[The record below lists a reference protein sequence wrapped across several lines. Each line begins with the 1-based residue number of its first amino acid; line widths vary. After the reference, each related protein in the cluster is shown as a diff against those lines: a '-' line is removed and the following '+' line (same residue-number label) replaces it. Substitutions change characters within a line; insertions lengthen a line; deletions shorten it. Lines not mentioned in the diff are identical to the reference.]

1 MAFGTNYEGIP
12 TGGGLVP
19 QGNYE
24 TVVTN
29 AEIRQTKNG
38 KHKVGLTLTIRND
51 IQQDCQNRVLF
62 IDIWRK
68 REPTPADEQV
78 DGFNFAQLMA
88 VSRAAQIPSGQSF
101 ESLEQFLQALCGRCL
116 IATVK
121 HETYN
126 GETTAKVDPLGT
138 EPTKFPDCRHVQ
150 KHRAVP
156 ASRAPVG
163 SNMQQNPAYGAPAP
177 RQQQGYAQ
185 RPAQCYAGQPQSYA
199 QSQQGYA
206 QPRQYAQQQTYQ
218 QPPMQQMMPAGAARQ
233 RPPQAASPAPAPM
246 NIDPNEFE
254 EILSNGE
261 VPF

>member
-1 MAFGTNYEGIP
+1 MGFGTNYENIP
-12 TGGGLVP
+12 QGGSLVP

-24 TVVTN
+24 AIITN

-38 KHKVGLTLTIRND
+38 KYKVGLTLTIRND

-138 EPTKFPDCRHVQ
+138 EPTQFPDCRHVQ
-150 KHRAVP
+150 KQKP
-156 ASRAPVG
+156 
-163 SNMQQNPAYGAPAP
+163 QQNPAYGAAP

-185 RPAQCYAGQPQSYA
+185 RPAPGYAGQPQGYA

-206 QPRQYAQQQTYQ
+206 QPQQYAQQQTYQ
-218 QPPMQQMMPAGAARQ
+218 QPPMQQGYAQ
-233 RPPQAASPAPAPM
+233 RPPQAAPPAPAPM

>member
-1 MAFGTNYEGIP
+1 MAFGTNYENIP
-12 TGGGLVP
+12 QGGGLVP

-24 TVVTN
+24 TIITN
-29 AEIRQTKNG
+29 AVISQTKNG
-38 KHKVGLTLTIRND
+38 KYKVGFMLTIRND

-62 IDIWRK
+62 MDIWRK

-88 VSRAAQIPSGQSF
+88 VSRATQIPSGQSF

-126 GETTAKVDPLGT
+126 GETTAKVDPLGV

-150 KHRAVP
+150 KQRP
-156 ASRAPVG
+156 
-163 SNMQQNPAYGAPAP
+163 QQNPAYGAPAP
-177 RQQQGYAQ
+177 RQNQGYAQ
-185 RPAQCYAGQPQSYA
+185 RPAQGYAGQPQSYA
-199 QSQQGYA
+199 QPPQGYM
-206 QPRQYAQQQTYQ
+206 QPQQYAQQQTYQ
-218 QPPMQQMMPAGAARQ
+218 QPPMQQMMPAGATRQ
-233 RPPQAASPAPAPM
+233 RPPQAAPPAPAPM
-246 NIDPNEFE
+246 NLNPDEFE
-254 EILSNGE
+254 EILGNGE

>member
-1 MAFGTNYEGIP
+1 MAFGTNYENIP
-12 TGGGLVP
+12 QGGNLVP

-24 TVVTN
+24 AIITN

-38 KHKVGLTLTIRND
+38 KYKVGLTLTIRND

-68 REPTPADEQV
+68 REPAPADEQV

-150 KHRAVP
+150 KQRP
-156 ASRAPVG
+156 
-163 SNMQQNPAYGAPAP
+163 QQNPAYGAPAP

-185 RPAQCYAGQPQSYA
+185 RPAPGYAGQPQGYA
-199 QSQQGYA
+199 PQQQYQQPVQQGYA
-206 QPRQYAQQQTYQ
+206 
-218 QPPMQQMMPAGAARQ
+218 Q
-233 RPPQAASPAPAPM
+233 RPPQAAPPAPAPM
-246 NIDPNEFE
+246 NLNPDEFE

>member
-68 REPTPADEQV
+68 REPTAADEQV

-126 GETTAKVDPLGT
+126 GETTAKVDALDT
-138 EPTKFPDCRHVQ
+138 MPTKFPECRHVQ
-150 KHRAVP
+150 KQRQQA
-156 ASRAPVG
+156 
-163 SNMQQNPAYGAPAP
+163 QNPAYGAPAP

-185 RPAQCYAGQPQSYA
+185 HPAQGYAGQPQSYA
-199 QSQQGYA
+199 QPQQGYM
-206 QPRQYAQQQTYQ
+206 QPQQYAPPQTYQ
-218 QPPMQQMMPAGAARQ
+218 QPPMQQGYAQ
-233 RPPQAASPAPAPM
+233 RPPQAAPPAPAPM
-246 NIDPNEFE
+246 NLNPDEFE

>member
-38 KHKVGLTLTIRND
+38 KHKVGLALTIRND
-51 IQQDCQNRVLF
+51 IQQECQNRVLF

-68 REPTPADEQV
+68 REPTAADEQV

-138 EPTKFPDCRHVQ
+138 APTKFPECRHVQ
-150 KHRAVP
+150 KQRQQA
-156 ASRAPVG
+156 
-163 SNMQQNPAYGAPAP
+163 QNPAYGAPAP

-185 RPAQCYAGQPQSYA
+185 RPAQGYAGQPQSYA
-199 QSQQGYA
+199 QPQQGYM
-206 QPRQYAQQQTYQ
+206 QPQQYAPPQTYQ
-218 QPPMQQMMPAGAARQ
+218 QPPMQQMMPAGATRQ
-233 RPPQAASPAPAPM
+233 RPPQAAPPAPAPM

>member
-68 REPTPADEQV
+68 REPTAADEQV

-126 GETTAKVDPLGT
+126 GETTAKVDALDT
-138 EPTKFPDCRHVQ
+138 MPTKFPECRHVQ
-150 KHRAVP
+150 KQR
-156 ASRAPVG
+156 
-163 SNMQQNPAYGAPAP
+163 QQAHNPAYGAPAP

-185 RPAQCYAGQPQSYA
+185 RPAQGYAGQPQSYA
-199 QSQQGYA
+199 QPQQGYM
-206 QPRQYAQQQTYQ
+206 QPQQYAPPQTYQ
-218 QPPMQQMMPAGAARQ
+218 QPPMQQGYAQ
-233 RPPQAASPAPAPM
+233 RPPQAAPPAPAPM
-246 NIDPNEFE
+246 NLNPDEFE

>member
-29 AEIRQTKNG
+29 AVISQTKNG
-38 KHKVGLTLTIRND
+38 KHKVSLMLTIRND
-51 IQQDCQNRVLF
+51 IQQNCQNRVLF

-68 REPTPADEQV
+68 REPTAADEQV

-126 GETTAKVDPLGT
+126 GETTAKVDALDT
-138 EPTKFPDCRHVQ
+138 MPTKFPECRHVQ
-150 KHRAVP
+150 KQRQQA
-156 ASRAPVG
+156 
-163 SNMQQNPAYGAPAP
+163 QNPAYGAPAP

-185 RPAQCYAGQPQSYA
+185 RPAQGYAGQPQSYA
-199 QSQQGYA
+199 QPPQGYM
-206 QPRQYAQQQTYQ
+206 QPQQYAPPQTYQ
-218 QPPMQQMMPAGAARQ
+218 QPPMQQGYAL
-233 RPPQAASPAPAPM
+233 RPPQAAPPAPAPM

>member
-1 MAFGTNYEGIP
+1 MAFGTNYDDIP
-12 TGGGLVP
+12 QGGGELVP
-19 QGNYE
+19 EGFYE
-24 TVVTN
+24 CIITN
-29 AEIRQTKNG
+29 AEIRQTQNG
-38 KHKVGLTLTIRND
+38 KYKVGFMLTIRND
-51 IQQDCQNRVLF
+51 IQQPCANRVLF
-62 IDIWRK
+62 LDIWRK
-68 REPTPADEQV
+68 REPTEADEQV

-101 ESLEQFLQALCGRCL
+101 ESLEQFLQALTGRLL
-116 IATVK
+116 IAEVR
-121 HETYN
+121 HEEYN
-126 GETTAKVDPLGT
+126 GKPQVRVDSLSTA
-138 EPTKFPDCRHVQ
+138 PTQFPDCRHVQ
-150 KHRAVP
+150 KQRAVP

-185 RPAQCYAGQPQSYA
+185 RPAQGYAGQPQSYA

-206 QPRQYAQQQTYQ
+206 

-233 RPPQAASPAPAPM
+233 RPPQAAPPAPAPM

>member
-1 MAFGTNYEGIP
+1 MAFGTNYENIP
-12 TGGGLVP
+12 QGGGLVP

-29 AEIRQTKNG
+29 AVISQTKNG
-38 KHKVGLTLTIRND
+38 KYKVSLMLTIRND

-62 IDIWRK
+62 IDIWKR

-150 KHRAVP
+150 KQRQQA
-156 ASRAPVG
+156 
-163 SNMQQNPAYGAPAP
+163 QNPAYGAPAS

-185 RPAQCYAGQPQSYA
+185 RPAQGYAGQPQSYA

-206 QPRQYAQQQTYQ
+206 QPQQYAPPQTYQ
-218 QPPMQQMMPAGAARQ
+218 QPPMQQGYAQ
-233 RPPQAASPAPAPM
+233 RPPQAAPPAPAPM

>member
-12 TGGGLVP
+12 QGGGLVP

-24 TVVTN
+24 AIITN

-38 KHKVGLTLTIRND
+38 KYKVGLTLTIRND
-51 IQQDCQNRVLF
+51 IQQDCQNRALF

-68 REPTPADEQV
+68 REPTAADEQV

-138 EPTKFPDCRHVQ
+138 EPTHFPDCRHVQ
-150 KHRAVP
+150 KQRQ
-156 ASRAPVG
+156 
-163 SNMQQNPAYGAPAP
+163 QQNPAYGAPAP

-185 RPAQCYAGQPQSYA
+185 RPAQGYAGQPQSNA
-199 QSQQGYA
+199 QPPQGYI
-206 QPRQYAQQQTYQ
+206 QPQQYAPPQTYQ
-218 QPPMQQMMPAGAARQ
+218 QPPMQHGYAQ
-233 RPPQAASPAPAPM
+233 RPPQAAPPAPAPM

-254 EILSNGE
+254 EILSNGD

>member
-29 AEIRQTKNG
+29 AVISQTKNG
-38 KHKVGLTLTIRND
+38 KYKVSLMLTIRND
-51 IQQDCQNRVLF
+51 IQQNCQNRVLF

-68 REPTPADEQV
+68 REPTAADEQV

-126 GETTAKVDPLGT
+126 GETTAKVDALDT
-138 EPTKFPDCRHVQ
+138 MPTKFPECRHVQ
-150 KHRAVP
+150 KQRQQA
-156 ASRAPVG
+156 
-163 SNMQQNPAYGAPAP
+163 QNPAYGAPAP

-185 RPAQCYAGQPQSYA
+185 RPAQGYAGQPQSYA
-199 QSQQGYA
+199 QPQQGYM
-206 QPRQYAQQQTYQ
+206 QPQQYAPPQTYQ
-218 QPPMQQMMPAGAARQ
+218 QPPMQQGYAQ
-233 RPPQAASPAPAPM
+233 RPPQAAPPAPAPM

>member
-68 REPTPADEQV
+68 REPTAADEQV

-138 EPTKFPDCRHVQ
+138 EPTIFPECRHVQ
-150 KHRAVP
+150 KQRQQA
-156 ASRAPVG
+156 
-163 SNMQQNPAYGAPAP
+163 QNPAYGAPAP

-185 RPAQCYAGQPQSYA
+185 RPAQGYAGQPQSYA
-199 QSQQGYA
+199 QPQQGYM
-206 QPRQYAQQQTYQ
+206 QPQQYAPPQTYQ
-218 QPPMQQMMPAGAARQ
+218 QPPMQQMMPAGATRQ
-233 RPPQAASPAPAPM
+233 RPPQAAPPAPAPM

>member
-1 MAFGTNYEGIP
+1 MAFGTNYENIP
-12 TGGGLVP
+12 QGGGLVP

-24 TVVTN
+24 AIITN

-38 KHKVGLTLTIRND
+38 KYKVGLTLTIRND

-101 ESLEQFLQALCGRCL
+101 ESLEQFLQVLCGRCL

-126 GETTAKVDPLGT
+126 GDTTAKVDPLGT

-150 KHRAVP
+150 KQRQQA
-156 ASRAPVG
+156 
-163 SNMQQNPAYGAPAP
+163 QNPAYGAPAP

-185 RPAQCYAGQPQSYA
+185 RPAPQYA
-199 QSQQGYA
+199 QS
-206 QPRQYAQQQTYQ
+206 PYQ
-218 QPPMQQMMPAGAARQ
+218 QRTDALGTPYRPPVPQQSNAMPA
-233 RPPQAASPAPAPM
+233 PPPAM
-246 NIDPNEFE
+246 QVQNLGDFE
-254 EILSNGE
+254 EILSDGE

>member
-68 REPTPADEQV
+68 REPTAADEQV

-126 GETTAKVDPLGT
+126 GETTAKVDALDT
-138 EPTKFPDCRHVQ
+138 MPTKFPDCRHVQ
-150 KHRAVP
+150 KQR
-156 ASRAPVG
+156 
-163 SNMQQNPAYGAPAP
+163 QQEQNPAYGAPAP

-185 RPAQCYAGQPQSYA
+185 RPAQGYAGQPQSYA
-199 QSQQGYA
+199 QPQQGYM
-206 QPRQYAQQQTYQ
+206 QPQQYAPPQTYQ
-218 QPPMQQMMPAGAARQ
+218 QPPMQQGYAQ
-233 RPPQAASPAPAPM
+233 RPPQAAPPAPAPM

>member
-12 TGGGLVP
+12 QGGGLVP
-19 QGNYE
+19 QGDYE
-24 TVVTN
+24 AIITN

-38 KHKVGLTLTIRND
+38 KYKVGLTLTIRND

-126 GETTAKVDPLGT
+126 GETTAKVDALDT
-138 EPTKFPDCRHVQ
+138 MPTKFPDCRHVQ

-156 ASRAPVG
+156 G
-163 SNMQQNPAYGAPAP
+163 SNMGSGSVNGQQ
-177 RQQQGYAQ
+177 YAQ
-185 RPAQCYAGQPQSYA
+185 RPAQGYAGQPQSYA
-199 QSQQGYA
+199 QPPQGYM
-206 QPRQYAQQQTYQ
+206 QPQQYAPPQTYQ

-233 RPPQAASPAPAPM
+233 RPPQAAPPAPAPM

>member
-1 MAFGTNYEGIP
+1 MAFGTNYENIP
-12 TGGGLVP
+12 QGGGLVP

-24 TVVTN
+24 AIITN

-38 KHKVGLTLTIRND
+38 KYKVGLTLTIRND

-101 ESLEQFLQALCGRCL
+101 ESLEQFLQVLCGRCL

-126 GETTAKVDPLGT
+126 GDTTAKVDPLGT

-150 KHRAVP
+150 KQRQQA
-156 ASRAPVG
+156 
-163 SNMQQNPAYGAPAP
+163 QNPAYGAPAP
-177 RQQQGYAQ
+177 RQQQGYVQ
-185 RPAQCYAGQPQSYA
+185 RPAPQYA
-199 QSQQGYA
+199 QS
-206 QPRQYAQQQTYQ
+206 PYQ
-218 QPPMQQMMPAGAARQ
+218 QRTDALGTPYRPPVPQQSNAMPA
-233 RPPQAASPAPAPM
+233 PPPAM
-246 NIDPNEFE
+246 QVQNLGDFE
-254 EILSNGE
+254 EILSDGE

>member
-38 KHKVGLTLTIRND
+38 KYKVGLTLTIRND
-51 IQQDCQNRVLF
+51 IQQECQNRVLF

-68 REPTPADEQV
+68 REPTAADEQV

-150 KHRAVP
+150 KQRQQA
-156 ASRAPVG
+156 
-163 SNMQQNPAYGAPAP
+163 QNPAYGAPAP

-185 RPAQCYAGQPQSYA
+185 RPAQGYAGQPQSYA

-206 QPRQYAQQQTYQ
+206 QPQQYAPPQIYQ
-218 QPPMQQMMPAGAARQ
+218 QPPMQQGYAQ
-233 RPPQAASPAPAPM
+233 RPPQAAPPAPAPM
-246 NIDPNEFE
+246 NLNPDEFE

>member
-29 AEIRQTKNG
+29 AVISQTKNG
-38 KHKVGLTLTIRND
+38 KYKVNLMLTIRND

-68 REPTPADEQV
+68 REPTAADEQV

-116 IATVK
+116 IAAVK

-126 GETTAKVDPLGT
+126 GETTAKVDALDT
-138 EPTKFPDCRHVQ
+138 MPTKFPDCRHLQ
-150 KHRAVP
+150 KQRAVP

-163 SNMQQNPAYGAPAP
+163 SNMQQNPAYGAP
-177 RQQQGYAQ
+177 
-185 RPAQCYAGQPQSYA
+185 
-199 QSQQGYA
+199 
-206 QPRQYAQQQTYQ
+206 
-218 QPPMQQMMPAGAARQ
+218 
-233 RPPQAASPAPAPM
+233 PAPAPM